1 MDFSPLCIQ
10 ESGKL
15 WNFSNHL
22 HSLEDT
28 TSGEGAVPIQVVS
41 SQNVTGT
48 LGRVMAEHTPV
59 PLDEVDRRI
68 MAELTLDGRM
78 SVSAVA
84 QNVHIS
90 RAHAYARIS
99 RLTSTGVL
107 RKFTAV
113 VDPVKAGLKSSA
125 YVTLKVSQHSWREL
139 REELRA
145 IPEVE
150 HIALVGGDFDVILL
164 VRAEDNQGL
173 RRVIFDRLQ
182 SMASVLDTQTF
193 LIFEDL
199 DTR

>member
-1 MDFSPLCIQ
+1 
-10 ESGKL
+10 
-15 WNFSNHL
+15 
-22 HSLEDT
+22 
-28 TSGEGAVPIQVVS
+28 
-41 SQNVTGT
+41 
-48 LGRVMAEHTPV
+48 MAEHTPV

-173 RRVIFDRLQ
+173 RRAIFDRLQ
-182 SMASVLDTQTF
+182 SMAGVLDTQTF